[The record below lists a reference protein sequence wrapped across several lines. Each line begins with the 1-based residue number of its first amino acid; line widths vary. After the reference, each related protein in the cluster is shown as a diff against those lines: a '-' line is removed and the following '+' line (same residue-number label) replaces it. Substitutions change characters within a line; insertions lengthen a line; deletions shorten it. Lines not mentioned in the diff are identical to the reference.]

1 MIFMRDVVAYSGTG
15 IVQYEIFL
23 LIFEGW
29 IGMDSLL
36 IIKLIR
42 YLGLKVFLVLNNS
55 YNLEI

>member
-1 MIFMRDVVAYSGTG
+1 MRDIVAYSGTG